1 MKTFSDLEFKQHP
14 NSSRSHTYGDL
25 GVQSRIH
32 FDNGYGA
39 SVVKGPHT
47 YGGDQG
53 LYELAVTDSNDD
65 LTYTTPVTN
74 DVEGYLTE
82 EDVTKLL
89 EQIQNL

>member
-1 MKTFSDLEFKQHP
+1 MKTFNDLEFKPHP
-14 NSSRSHTYGDL
+14 MGSGII
-25 GVQSRIH
+25 SRIK
-32 FDNGYGA
+32 FDNGFGA
-39 SVVKGPHT
+39 SVDKGPHT

-65 LTYTTPVTN
+65 LTYSTSVTS

-89 EQIQNL
+89 TQIQNL

>member
-1 MKTFSDLEFKQHP
+1 MKTFNDLEFKTHP
-14 NSSRSHTYGDL
+14 MGSGII
-25 GVQSRIH
+25 SRIK

-47 YGGDQG
+47 YGGKEG
-53 LYELAVTDSNDD
+53 LYELAVTDAEDR
-65 LTYTTPVTN
+65 LTYTTLVTN

-82 EDVTKLL
+82 EAVTKLL

>member
-1 MKTFSDLEFKQHP
+1 MKTFNDLEFKTHP
-14 NSSRSHTYGDL
+14 MGSGII
-25 GVQSRIH
+25 SRIK

-47 YGGDQG
+47 YGGNEG
-53 LYELAVTDSNDD
+53 LYELAVLDSNHE
-65 LTYTTPVTN
+65 LTYMTPVTN

-82 EDVTKLL
+82 EAVTKLL

>member
-1 MKTFSDLEFKQHP
+1 MKTFNDLEFKTHP
-14 NSSRSHTYGDL
+14 RGSGII
-25 GVQSRIH
+25 SRIK

-65 LTYTTPVTN
+65 LTYSTPITN

-82 EDVTKLL
+82 EEVTKLL

>member
-1 MKTFSDLEFKQHP
+1 MKTFSDLEFKTHP
-14 NSSRSHTYGDL
+14 MGSGII
-25 GVQSRIH
+25 SRIK

-47 YGGDQG
+47 YGGNEG
-53 LYELAVTDSNDD
+53 LYELAVTDADD
-65 LTYTTPVTN
+65 QLTYTTPVTN

-82 EDVTKLL
+82 EAVTKLL

>member
-1 MKTFSDLEFKQHP
+1 MKTFSDLEFKPHP
-14 NSSRSHTYGDL
+14 MNGS
-25 GVQSRIH
+25 GVVSRIK
-32 FDNGYGA
+32 FDNGFGA
-39 SVVKGPHT
+39 SVVKGPYT

-53 LYELAVTDSNDD
+53 LYELAVLDSDGE
-65 LTYTTPVTN
+65 LTYMTPITS

>member
-1 MKTFSDLEFKQHP
+1 MKTFNDLEFKTHP
-14 NSSRSHTYGDL
+14 MGSGII
-25 GVQSRIH
+25 SRIK

-47 YGGDQG
+47 YGGDTG
-53 LYELAVTDSNDD
+53 LYELAVTDSDGE
-65 LTYTTPVTN
+65 LTYMTPVTN

-82 EDVTKLL
+82 EAVTKLL